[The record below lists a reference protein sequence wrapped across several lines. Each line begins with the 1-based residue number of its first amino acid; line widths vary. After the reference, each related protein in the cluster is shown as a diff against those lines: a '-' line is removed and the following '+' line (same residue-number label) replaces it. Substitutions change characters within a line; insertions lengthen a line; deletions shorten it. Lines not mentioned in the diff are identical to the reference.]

1 MRKMFKHLLRKI
13 EDDIKIDNQQLKSEF
28 VELLDRDQAMLEE
41 DLLQQYEKNKVKQE
55 HEDALK
61 HKYKE
66 SMHKTKY

>member
-1 MRKMFKHLLRKI
+1 MRSRFKSLLKKI
-13 EDDIKIDNQQLKSEF
+13 EDDIKIDNKQLKREF

-41 DLLQQYEKNKVKQE
+41 DLLQQYEKNKVKQD

-61 HKYKE
+61 HKYQE